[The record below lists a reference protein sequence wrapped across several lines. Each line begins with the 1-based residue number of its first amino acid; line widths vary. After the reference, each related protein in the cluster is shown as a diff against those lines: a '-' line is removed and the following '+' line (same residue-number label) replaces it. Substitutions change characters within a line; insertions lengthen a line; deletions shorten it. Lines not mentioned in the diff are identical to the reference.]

1 MMSKLTVS
9 SVDSYQLSSQLEAIG
24 ENMESD
30 PTESI
35 VDQLVEFSKSIGLS
49 IVKSEIMRHLNS
61 LNQKKY

>member
-1 MMSKLTVS
+1 MSKLTVS